1 MTQEAL
7 ANAVKHSD
15 ATKVHVRLV
24 TKPGF
29 VSLAVIDNGR
39 GFDGGAALHGNG
51 HAGVG
56 LLSIKERVE
65 LAGGSVNIESAI
77 GRGTRLYV
85 VIPLVHRRAWR
96 GDDMNAAKSREQI
109 KVLLVD
115 DHAILREGVHALLA
129 REPDITVVGEAADG
143 QEAVEQVP
151 RLRPDVVIMDIV
163 MPRMNGLEAT
173 RLIKERHPDVRVLIL
188 SMYDDHEYVVQIIQA
203 GASGYVLKRVV
214 TEDLVRAIH
223 EVHAGESFLYPPIA
237 ATLIGD
243 YLRVTRGES
252 AATPRLAAKRS
263 PHGSARS
270 SGSSPTAAP
279 TRRSRSS
286 SG

>member
-1 MTQEAL
+1 
-7 ANAVKHSD
+7 
-15 ATKVHVRLV
+15 
-24 TKPGF
+24 
-29 VSLAVIDNGR
+29 
-39 GFDGGAALHGNG
+39 
-51 HAGVG
+51 
-56 LLSIKERVE
+56 
-65 LAGGSVNIESAI
+65 
-77 GRGTRLYV
+77 
-85 VIPLVHRRAWR
+85 
-96 GDDMNAAKSREQI
+96 MNAAKSREQI

-129 REPDITVVGEAADG
+129 REPDIEVVGEAGDG
-143 QEAVEQVP
+143 QEATELVP

-173 RLIKERHPDVRVLIL
+173 RLIRERHADVRVLIL

-243 YLRVTRGES
+243 YLRVTRGE
-252 AATPRLAAKRS
+252 R
-263 PHGSARS
+263 GVSARGES
-270 SGSSPTAAP
+270 LTVREREVLRLIAEGNSNQQIAVQLGL
-279 TRRSRSS
+279 SRKTVDSHRANAMRKLDLHDVTEVVKYAIRT
-286 SG
+286 GLITLD